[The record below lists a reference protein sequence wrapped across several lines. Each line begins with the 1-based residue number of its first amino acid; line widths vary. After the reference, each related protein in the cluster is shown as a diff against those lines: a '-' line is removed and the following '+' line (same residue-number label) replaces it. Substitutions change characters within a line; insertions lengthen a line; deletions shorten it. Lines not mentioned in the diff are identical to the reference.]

1 MARIILLSAG
11 ILLLLAQF
19 TPFKLSQDVQLI
31 IFFTGIILLG
41 IPHGA
46 ADLLVASKNAINGRK
61 KFSVPLF
68 FLNYLG
74 RLTLFAFSFYFFPL
88 AANIVFIIMAAYH
101 FGETDLHQFNT
112 QTLRGSIFVTSYGV
126 LILGVI
132 LLVHFEE
139 VMPLFMQFETGQKYT
154 WLLEM
159 IDINRYSILSLLGI
173 LFFITAFLYFVG
185 NNSPDQL
192 NGRFLVHLAMLLFI
206 LFKMPMMLGFT
217 FYFICWHSIL
227 SLQKIIN
234 YLNTDRLIPKGGIIR
249 QIIFYSAIAIGGII
263 IMAIA
268 GTAMINT
275 DLMVVYV
282 FIGLAVLTAPHMQIM
297 QEMYRQIRA
306 GRR

>member
-1 MARIILLSAG
+1 MARIILLSVG

-19 TPFKLSQDVQLI
+19 TALKFSQDGQLI
-31 IFFTGIILLG
+31 IFFAGIILLG

-46 ADLLVASKNAINGRK
+46 ADLLVASKNAVNGRK
-61 KFSVPLF
+61 RFSVPLF
-68 FLNYLG
+68 FINYLG
-74 RLTLFAFSFYFFPL
+74 RLALFAFSFFFFPL
-88 AANIVFIIMAAYH
+88 AANIFFIIMAAYH
-101 FGETDLHQFNT
+101 FGETDLHQFKT
-112 QTLRGSIFVTSYGV
+112 KTFRGSIFVTSYGL

-139 VMPLFMQFETGQKYT
+139 VMPLFMQFETGQKYA

-159 IDINRYSILSLLGI
+159 IDINRYNILSLIGI

-185 NNSPDQL
+185 NNSPVQM
-192 NGRFLVHLAMLLFI
+192 NGRFLVHLAVLLFI

-227 SLQKIIN
+227 SLQKIIR
-234 YLNTDRLIPKGGIIR
+234 YLNTDQLVPKGGIIR
-249 QIIFYSAIAIGGII
+249 QIFFYSALAIAGII
-263 IMAIA
+263 IMAIF

-275 DLMVVYV
+275 ELMVVYV

-297 QEMYRQIRA
+297 QEMYQQIRA
-306 GRR
+306 GKN

>member
-46 ADLLVASKNAINGRK
+46 ADLLVASKNALNGRK
-61 KFSVPLF
+61 KFSIPLF
-68 FLNYLG
+68 FINYLG
-74 RLTLFAFSFYFFPL
+74 RLTLFAFSFYYFPL

-101 FGETDLHQFNT
+101 FGETDLHQFKT
-112 QTLRGSIFVTSYGV
+112 QTLRGSIFVTSYGL

-185 NNSPDQL
+185 NNSPVQL
-192 NGRFLVHLAMLLFI
+192 NGRFLVHLAVLLLI
-206 LFKMPMMLGFT
+206 LFNMPMMLGFT

-249 QIIFYSAIAIGGII
+249 QIIFYSVVAIAGIV

-268 GTAMINT
+268 GTAMINA

-282 FIGLAVLTAPHMQIM
+282 FIGLAVLTAPHMQVM
-297 QEMYRQIRA
+297 QEMYQQIRA